1 QYDGR
6 VYYHG
11 TGCEKCFNTGYKGRI
26 GVFEILTM
34 NDALRRSIVSGAD
47 STAFRELCQK
57 SEDYVSMSENADQLV
72 EKGITTVEEV
82 CRTILVTD

>member
-1 QYDGR
+1 M
-6 VYYHG
+6 
-11 TGCEKCFNTGYKGRI
+11 TPS
-26 GVFEILTM
+26 
-34 NDALRRSIVSGAD
+34 DAALSEER
-47 STAFRELCQK
+47 FRELCQK